1 MSCMPPMRQAAHYDV
16 DSPEDIQRCLNCTRP
31 VAYCKGDPQRCVGLP
46 KKRGPYMKWT
56 PEMVDDV
63 VAGRKT
69 QCQLAKE
76 MGITQATVSG
86 AMKRLR
92 ERGEI

>member
-1 MSCMPPMRQAAHYDV
+1 MSYMPPMRQAAHYDV
-16 DSPEDIQRCLNCTRP
+16 DSPEDI
-31 VAYCKGDPQRCVGLP
+31 QRCVGLP